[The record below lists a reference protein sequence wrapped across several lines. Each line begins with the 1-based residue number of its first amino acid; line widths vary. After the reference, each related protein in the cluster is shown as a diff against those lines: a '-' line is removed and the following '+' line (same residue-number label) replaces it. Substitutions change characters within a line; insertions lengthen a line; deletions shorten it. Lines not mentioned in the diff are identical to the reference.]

1 MHASVI
7 FSCPACIRLRN
18 IWTGQRRRQ
27 GKKGNRNV
35 PVVNLFFHPLWIR
48 HSPKL
53 FIVSPKESKGAKKEV
68 KRRKK
73 YALGEISLLVILHAA
88 DTETITNTQRPNYTF
103 RKEEE
108 RQNCDIRVM
117 KENFANEKKRD
128 RVYFY
133 AGFGDRQKSI
143 FQEQWKTQKRT
154 FKLQLNPCFGKKKN
168 EKRKIIQALREGELA
183 FIWRREKRGKK
194 STRRGKTKSK
204 EGSKGCH
211 QRDIL
216 LLNNTNK
223 QHTELRNTG
232 TNRSIV
238 HPPTECWARKMINE
252 WGNIIKAHYATHSLP
267 WLHYIVIINVWVG
280 VWYEKDVIIAMLS
293 MCICVAYA
301 CTHAGLCLCA
311 FACDAAHRSLWHW
324 RVFFL
329 LIRQVK
335 CYSILGFARLN
346 ASWHLD
352 NGLFINTCANHW
364 QSKWKLN

>member
-73 YALGEISLLVILHAA
+73 YALGEVSLLVILHAA

-154 FKLQLNPCFGKKKN
+154 FKLQLNPCFGKKKTKKERLFKPW
-168 EKRKIIQALREGELA
+168 EKE
-183 FIWRREKRGKK
+183 
-194 STRRGKTKSK
+194 S
-204 EGSKGCH
+204 
-211 QRDIL
+211 
-216 LLNNTNK
+216 
-223 QHTELRNTG
+223 
-232 TNRSIV
+232 
-238 HPPTECWARKMINE
+238 
-252 WGNIIKAHYATHSLP
+252 
-267 WLHYIVIINVWVG
+267 
-280 VWYEKDVIIAMLS
+280 
-293 MCICVAYA
+293 
-301 CTHAGLCLCA
+301 
-311 FACDAAHRSLWHW
+311 
-324 RVFFL
+324 
-329 LIRQVK
+329 
-335 CYSILGFARLN
+335 
-346 ASWHLD
+346 
-352 NGLFINTCANHW
+352 
-364 QSKWKLN
+364 